1 MPQIRVVRGAAVP
14 ARDTS
19 YNIRDAAIVAD
30 TLTVRVSYA
39 GGCEDHAFELTGW
52 ADFTNRRPPV
62 PVRVALMHD
71 ARGDTCKALV
81 QQELRFDLSPLREA
95 YRQQYTSSSG
105 MITILLDNR
114 EVEYSF

>member
-1 MPQIRVVRGAAVP
+1 MPQVRVVRGTAVP
-14 ARDTS
+14 GRDAS

-52 ADFTNRRPPV
+52 ADFTDRRPPV
-62 PVRVALMHD
+62 PVRVALTHD
-71 ARGDTCKALV
+71 AKGDTCKALV

-95 YRQQYTSSSG
+95 YRQRYASSSG
-105 MITILLDNR
+105 AITVLLDDR
-114 EVEYSF
+114 ELEYSF